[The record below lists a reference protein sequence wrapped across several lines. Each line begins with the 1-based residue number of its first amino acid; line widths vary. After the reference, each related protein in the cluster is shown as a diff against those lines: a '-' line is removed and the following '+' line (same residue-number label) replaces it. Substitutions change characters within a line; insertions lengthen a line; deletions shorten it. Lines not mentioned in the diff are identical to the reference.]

1 MYQYAA
7 GDIRGI
13 TTELVRGPTPEAAKA
28 QCIARGVPAEHV
40 ETWAVRSEASEHAEE
55 VRALEGRVR
64 HTEGIVSQLEVQVSD
79 LRDELQAARDD
90 QRAVERKRDALQS
103 AIDTALSDLY
113 RIQTGELCALD
124 AGRLERAIKALGD
137 V

>member
-13 TTELVRGPTPEAAKA
+13 TTELVRGASPEAAKA

-55 VRALEGRVR
+55 VLRFEGEVKRLEGAVGLF
-64 HTEGIVSQLEVQVSD
+64 EAQASD
-79 LRDELQAARDD
+79 LECELRNASDEAF
-90 QRAVERKRDALQS
+90 AVERKRRALQV
-103 AIDTALSDLY
+103 AIDTALDDLY